1 MNNTNSSRLSRP
13 RFYSAFILLSLFLTA
28 CANQNNRLYQWG
40 SYENMVYES
49 YHEAGKHSSQSQII
63 EMEKDLE
70 KARAANK
77 SLPPGHYAHLGYLYF
92 QNGQLD
98 KALTALQTEKTIFPE
113 STIYMDRLIA
123 QIKK

>member
-1 MNNTNSSRLSRP
+1 MNNTNSSLPSRSRLYLPLIVVS
-13 RFYSAFILLSLFLTA
+13 LLLTA

-49 YHEAGKHSSQSQII
+49 YHEPGKQSSESQII
-63 EMEKDLE
+63 TMEKDLE

-77 SLPPGHYAHLGYLYF
+77 TLPPGHYAHLGYLYF
-92 QNGQLD
+92 QTGQLD

-113 STIYMDRLIA
+113 SAIYMDRLIS

>member
-1 MNNTNSSRLSRP
+1 MNNTPSFYPPRTRL
-13 RFYSAFILLSLFLTA
+13 YLALIGLSLLLTS
-28 CANQNNRLYQWG
+28 CAYQNKQLYQWG

-49 YHEAGKHSSQSQII
+49 YHEPGKHTSLSQII

-92 QNGQLD
+92 QTGQLD
-98 KALTALQTEKTIFPE
+98 KALTAFQTEKTIFPE
-113 STIYMDRLIA
+113 SAVYMDRLVS

>member
-1 MNNTNSSRLSRP
+1 MNNTNTSRS
-13 RFYSAFILLSLFLTA
+13 RFYLAFIVLSLFLTA
-28 CANQNNRLYQWG
+28 CANPNRQLYHWG

-49 YHEAGKHSSQSQII
+49 YHEPGNHTSLSQII
-63 EMEKDLE
+63 TMEKDLE

-77 SLPPGHYAHLGYLYF
+77 TLPPGHYAHLGYLYF
-92 QNGQLD
+92 QSGQLD

>member
-1 MNNTNSSRLSRP
+1 MNNTNSSRS
-13 RFYSAFILLSLFLTA
+13 RFYLVFILLSLFLTA
-28 CANQNNRLYQWG
+28 CANQKNRLYQWG

-49 YHEAGKHSSQSQII
+49 YHEPGKYSSQSQII

-77 SLPPGHYAHLGYLYF
+77 SLPPGHYAYLGYLYF
-92 QNGQLD
+92 QSGQLD

>member
-1 MNNTNSSRLSRP
+1 MNNTNSSRS
-13 RFYSAFILLSLFLTA
+13 RFYLVFILLSLFLTA

-49 YHEAGKHSSQSQII
+49 YHEPGKYSSQSQII

-77 SLPPGHYAHLGYLYF
+77 SIPPGHYAYLGYLYF
-92 QNGQLD
+92 QSGQLD

>member
-1 MNNTNSSRLSRP
+1 
-13 RFYSAFILLSLFLTA
+13 
-28 CANQNNRLYQWG
+28 
-40 SYENMVYES
+40 MVYES
-49 YHEAGKHSSQSQII
+49 YHEPGKYSSQSQII

-77 SLPPGHYAHLGYLYF
+77 SLPPGHYAYLGYLYF
-92 QNGQLD
+92 QSGQLD

-113 STIYMDRLIA
+113 SAIYMDRLIA

>member
-1 MNNTNSSRLSRP
+1 MNNTNSLRS
-13 RFYSAFILLSLFLTA
+13 RFYLVFILLSLFLTA

-49 YHEAGKHSSQSQII
+49 YHEPGKYSSQSQII

-77 SLPPGHYAHLGYLYF
+77 SLPPGHYAYLGYLYF
-92 QNGQLD
+92 QSGQLD

-113 STIYMDRLIA
+113 STIYMDRLIE

>member
-1 MNNTNSSRLSRP
+1 M
-13 RFYSAFILLSLFLTA
+13 TA
-28 CANQNNRLYQWG
+28 CANQNRQLYHWG
-40 SYENMVYES
+40 SYENLVYIS
-49 YHEAGKHSSQSQII
+49 YYEPGKHSSESQLI

-92 QNGQLD
+92 QTGQLD

>member
-1 MNNTNSSRLSRP
+1 MNNTNSSRS
-13 RFYSAFILLSLFLTA
+13 RFYLVFILLSLFLTA
-28 CANQNNRLYQWG
+28 CVNQNNRLYQWG

-49 YHEAGKHSSQSQII
+49 YHEPGKYSSQSQII

-77 SLPPGHYAHLGYLYF
+77 SLPPGHYAYLGYLYF
-92 QNGQLD
+92 QSGQLD

>member
-1 MNNTNSSRLSRP
+1 MNNTNSLRS
-13 RFYSAFILLSLFLTA
+13 RFYLVFILLSLFLTA

-49 YHEAGKHSSQSQII
+49 YHEPGKYSSQSQII

-77 SLPPGHYAHLGYLYF
+77 SLPPGHYAYLGYLYF
-92 QNGQLD
+92 QSGQLD
-98 KALTALQTEKTIFPE
+98 KALTALETEKTIFPE

>member
-1 MNNTNSSRLSRP
+1 
-13 RFYSAFILLSLFLTA
+13 

-92 QNGQLD
+92 QSGQLD

>member
-1 MNNTNSSRLSRP
+1 MNNTNSSRS
-13 RFYSAFILLSLFLTA
+13 RFYLVFILLSLFLTA

-49 YHEAGKHSSQSQII
+49 YHEPGKYSSQSQII
-63 EMEKDLE
+63 KMEKDLE

-77 SLPPGHYAHLGYLYF
+77 SLPPGHYAYLGYLYF
-92 QNGQLD
+92 QSGQLD